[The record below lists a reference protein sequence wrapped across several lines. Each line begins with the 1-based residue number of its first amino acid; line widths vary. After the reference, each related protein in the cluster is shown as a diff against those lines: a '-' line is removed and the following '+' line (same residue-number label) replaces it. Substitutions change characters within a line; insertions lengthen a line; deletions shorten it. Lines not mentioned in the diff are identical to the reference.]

1 MPTWRSEVPPGDP
14 GQASRAAGRAAHWV
28 PRCCCCCSSERRGPG
43 SHHPRPPCI
52 RRGTNELHV
61 SAVPVLAQPQSA
73 PPWTP
78 ASLPAAFTGPS
89 APGSLSPHQSEAG
102 THGWHPAPNP
112 REPPTPALKA
122 PGPCP
127 QVQGKTWIRAPASP
141 RRSPPPSEIT
151 PPRALLPVGPVTY
164 VPTSNLTAYQSRPTQ
179 SKRILK
185 VLADLQRGRLEQ
197 CDCRASRF

>member
-1 MPTWRSEVPPGDP
+1 MAHAEPHEGAGLQGAHLGGARSRLGIRE
-14 GQASRAAGRAAHWV
+14 ASRAAGRAAHWV
-28 PRCCCCCSSERRGPG
+28 PRCFCWGDSRGCCCSSERRSPG
-43 SHHPRPPCI
+43 SHHPRPPCV

-112 REPPTPALKA
+112 REPPH
-122 PGPCP
+122 
-127 QVQGKTWIRAPASP
+127 
-141 RRSPPPSEIT
+141 PPSRHRG
-151 PPRALLPVGPVTY
+151 PAHKCRGRPGSGHRPARGGHLLPVRSHCPGRY
-164 VPTSNLTAYQSRPTQ
+164 FL
-179 SKRILK
+179 
-185 VLADLQRGRLEQ
+185 LAL
-197 CDCRASRF
+197 

>member
-1 MPTWRSEVPPGDP
+1 MAHAEPHEGAGLQGAHLAERGPAWGSGTGQPGR
-14 GQASRAAGRAAHWV
+14 RAGSTRV

-43 SHHPRPPCI
+43 SHPPRPPCI

-89 APGSLSPHQSEAG
+89 APGSLSPHQSGAG

-127 QVQGKTWIRAPASP
+127 QVQGKAWIRAPASP

-151 PPRALLPVGPVTY
+151 PPRALLPVGPVVTFLA
-164 VPTSNLTAYQSRPTQ
+164 PLASNFEG
-179 SKRILK
+179 LK
-185 VLADLQRGRLEQ
+185 DR
-197 CDCRASRF
+197 